1 MDKHPVVFLL
11 LVLPFPVWPM
21 LWLWLFRSMMIKR
34 RPAPWVGL
42 LAALLCV
49 ALAVA
54 SYVVYAQWLEEP
66 RYAEIAAVVYGS
78 PAFFFILLA
87 AARWLLQGSLGG

>member
-1 MDKHPVVFLL
+1 MDNYPVLFWL
-11 LVLPFPVWPM
+11 LVLPFPVWPVF
-21 LWLWLFRSMMIKR
+21 WLWLFRIMTKR

-42 LAALLCV
+42 LAALCCV

-54 SYVVYAQWLEEP
+54 SYVVFAHWLEEP
-66 RYAEIAAVVYGS
+66 RYAEIAAVIYGS

-87 AARWLLQGSLGG
+87 AISWLPQGSPDG